1 MIFFYFRQFLQKA
14 KCHYLQKKQAS
25 AYRDGEINGTNNIT
39 DTNISKYIKPEMAV
53 HMKPV
58 ILLSYP
64 VWEDIN

>member
-1 MIFFYFRQFLQKA
+1 VAFSLLQK
-14 KCHYLQKKQAS
+14 LS
-25 AYRDGEINGTNNIT
+25 EIT